1 MRRVRSSR
9 FFAFVLAVLPV
20 LPACASRASG
30 DKELSGLREEL
41 AKVQREH
48 DLLAMR
54 VNALE
59 SHDDEPRATITESA
73 VVTAEPQPLK
83 VVKLEP
89 KGNETAKPPGKPLPT
104 YDDDG
109 DYDAPRP
116 MLKIGPGGVEE
127 SYPDV
132 SSKTAKKK
140 PAIDPKAAGDYDAA
154 FALVKA
160 KKWIKALDAFAGFV
174 VRFPDHPYVPNAMYW
189 RGECYSSLAQ
199 YGAAVDQ
206 LEGLLVSYPA
216 SAKVPDALLAL
227 GLAQR
232 KLGSIEKAKATFARL
247 RKDHPSSE
255 AAKKIPPEDAS

>member
-1 MRRVRSSR
+1 M
-9 FFAFVLAVLPV
+9 AAV
-20 LPACASRASG
+20 LPACGTSSSG
-30 DKELSGLREEL
+30 EKALSGLREEL
-41 AKVQREH
+41 AKVQSEH
-48 DLLAMR
+48 EELERR

-59 SHDDEPRATITESA
+59 SRQQDEPHGLDSESA
-73 VVTAEPQPLK
+73 VVSAEPQPLK

-89 KGNETAKPPGKPLPT
+89 TSVEATEKSAKVKPLAT

-109 DYDAPRP
+109 DGDVPRP

-127 SYPDV
+127 SYPDEPPINA
-132 SSKTAKKK
+132 KKAKKK
-140 PAIDPKAAGDYDAA
+140 PALDPKAAGDYDAA
-154 FALVKA
+154 YALVKA
-160 KKWIKALDAFAGFV
+160 KKWTKALDAFAGFV
-174 VRFPDHPYVPNAMYW
+174 VRFPDHPYVANAMYW

-206 LEGLLVSYPA
+206 LEGLLVSHPA

-232 KLGSIEKAKATFARL
+232 KLGSIEKSKATFARL
-247 RKDHPSSE
+247 RKEHPSSE